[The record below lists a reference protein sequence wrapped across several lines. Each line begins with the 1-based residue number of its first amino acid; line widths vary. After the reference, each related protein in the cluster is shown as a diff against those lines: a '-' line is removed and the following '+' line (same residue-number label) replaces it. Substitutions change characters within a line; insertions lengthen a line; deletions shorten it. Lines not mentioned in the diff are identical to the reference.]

1 MARESDAM
9 RHKPRKIRPVSRGS
23 FLSAL
28 TVVSHLAAI
37 VGAIVA
43 VLDTLHH
50 W

>member
-1 MARESDAM
+1 M
-9 RHKPRKIRPVSRGS
+9 RHKPRKFQICSRDAL
-23 FLSAL
+23 FRAL

-37 VGAIVA
+37 VGAIVV

>member
-1 MARESDAM
+1 M
-9 RHKPRKIRPVSRGS
+9 RHKPRKVRIVSRGAL
-23 FLSAL
+23 FCAL

-37 VGAIVA
+37 VGAIVV

>member
-1 MARESDAM
+1 M
-9 RHKPRKIRPVSRGS
+9 RHKPRKIRLVSRTAV
-23 FLSAL
+23 LSAL

-37 VGAIVA
+37 AGAIVV